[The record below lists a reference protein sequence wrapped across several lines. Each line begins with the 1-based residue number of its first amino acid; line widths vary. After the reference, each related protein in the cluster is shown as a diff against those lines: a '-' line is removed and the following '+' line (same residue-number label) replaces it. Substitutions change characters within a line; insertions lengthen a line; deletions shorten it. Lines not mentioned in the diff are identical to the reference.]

1 LTESQIEQEKIL
13 RERAK
18 KLELT
23 RKENEALDDQIKEAK
38 KMHDITVQQ
47 REMKQNEL
55 DEHKARIGKQE
66 ESQSA
71 LVV

>member
-13 RERAK
+13 RGRAK

-55 DEHKARIGKQE
+55 DEHKARVGKQE
-66 ESQSA
+66 ESQPS

>member
-1 LTESQIEQEKIL
+1 MTESQIEQEKIL

>member
-13 RERAK
+13 RGRAK

-55 DEHKARIGKQE
+55 DEHKARVGKQE
-66 ESQSA
+66 ESQPA

>member
-1 LTESQIEQEKIL
+1 MTESQIEQEKIL
-13 RERAK
+13 RGRAK

-55 DEHKARIGKQE
+55 DEHKARVGKQE
-66 ESQSA
+66 ESQPA